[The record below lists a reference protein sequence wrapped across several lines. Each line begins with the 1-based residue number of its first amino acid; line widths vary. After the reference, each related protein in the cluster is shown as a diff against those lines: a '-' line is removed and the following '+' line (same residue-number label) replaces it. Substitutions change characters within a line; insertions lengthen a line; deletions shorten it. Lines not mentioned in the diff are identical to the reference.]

1 MPETAL
7 SIHASA
13 NSASPPARRSL
24 LRNRAA
30 GAHVRVTNIE
40 LFFDLVFVYAVTQ
53 LSHTLLHGLNLIS
66 ALQVLL
72 LFLAVWWVWVFTSW
86 VTNWLDPE
94 RPLVRLLL
102 LMLMLAGLLLSIA
115 LPDAFAG
122 RGLLFAGA
130 YVFMQ
135 VGRTLFMLWA
145 LGDAAPANTRNFQR
159 ITVWLV
165 SSGVLWL
172 AGGWLDGQWRAWC
185 WIAALTLE
193 YIGPALA
200 FQVPGLGRSST
211 ADWDIDGGHLA
222 ERCSQFV
229 IIALGESVLVT
240 GSSFADTLSQPQ
252 ALLAFVSAFVGSVA
266 MWWIYFDLG
275 AERGSAAIRHAPDPG
290 RTARIAYTY
299 LHLLIVAGIIV
310 SAVADELTLHD
321 PSKHVDTIGSAV
333 LIGGPAFYL
342 LGNAWFKKT
351 VNSTHLPLSHLIG
364 MGLLAALAIA
374 VAWHPPSVL
383 ALGLA
388 TTMVLVLVALWETVS
403 LRHLRLKLRESSAS

>member
-1 MPETAL
+1 M
-7 SIHASA
+7 SIPP
-13 NSASPPARRSL
+13 SASSSGFSL
-24 LRNRAA
+24 LRAR
-30 GAHVRVTNIE
+30 GVGEQVRVTNIE

-53 LSHTLLHGLNLIS
+53 LSHTLLHGLNAVG

-94 RPLVRLLL
+94 RPLVRMLLL
-102 LMLMLAGLLLSIA
+102 ALMLAGLLLSIA
-115 LPDAFAG
+115 LPEAFGA

-145 LGDAAPANTRNFQR
+145 LRNAAPASGRNFQR
-159 ITVWLV
+159 IAAWLV
-165 SSGVLWL
+165 VSGALWL
-172 AGGWLDGQWRAWC
+172 IGGWHEGQWRWLL
-185 WIAALTLE
+185 WIAALALE
-193 YIGPALA
+193 YLGPALA
-200 FQVPGLGRSST
+200 FYVPGIGRSST
-211 ADWDIDGGHLA
+211 TDWDIDGGHLA

-240 GSSFADTLSQPQ
+240 GSSFADTLAQPQ

-275 AERGSAAIRHAPDPG
+275 AERGSRAIRQSADPG

-310 SAVADELTLHD
+310 SAVADELTLHE
-321 PSKHVDTIGSAV
+321 PAQQAGIVDGAV
-333 LIGGPAFYL
+333 LLGGPALYL

-351 VNSTHLPLSHLIG
+351 VNDTNLPLSHLLG
-364 MGLLAALAIA
+364 LGLLAALTLTLGHWS
-374 VAWHPPSVL
+374 VAW
-383 ALGLA
+383 LGMA
-388 TTMVLVLVALWETVS
+388 TTAVLVLVALWEVCS
-403 LRHLRLKLRESSAS
+403 LRSVRQLLNERDAH